1 MAVGLVNLWMM
12 SLLSNDCDHGRFE
25 NLGGRAVI
33 EVYLMKHL
41 QESDWNFW
49 ELAPLRATQ
58 INFLFVAKVGFPVL
72 SLFKTMS
79 S

>member
-33 EVYLMKHL
+33 EVYLMEHL
-41 QESDWNFW
+41 QESDWSFW
-49 ELAPLRATQ
+49 EFAPPAVVSFYFGQ
-58 INFLFVAKVGFPVL
+58 NYNVF
-72 SLFKTMS
+72 
-79 S
+79 

>member
-33 EVYLMKHL
+33 EVYLMEHL

-49 ELAPLRATQ
+49 ELAPLRATAVSFCFGQ
-58 INFLFVAKVGFPVL
+58 NYDVF
-72 SLFKTMS
+72 
-79 S
+79 